1 VVGACLG
8 ALVISMSWSEPARAE
23 PPGAPAASATVKQL
37 YDEGFGAA
45 KRGQWV
51 QAYPL
56 LARAWE
62 TERRWQVAR
71 LLGQAEV
78 ELGKYRDAAEHL
90 TFFLRET
97 RDNAQVGAGERA
109 STEQLL
115 VRAGAHVGALTI
127 VVEPL
132 GAEVLVDGVR
142 VGTAP
147 LADPVYV
154 QPGKRSVEVRHQGY
168 LHAGDSYRVD
178 AGQTAR
184 VELRM
189 ARRVIPAPRGWR
201 GVDTGVVVGGA
212 LATLAAAGVGAG
224 FAVWSNEN
232 ARDSRTYQV
241 CPDPCMLDEYR
252 TKAARFG
259 DLQSQKTLH
268 AHVSFWSF
276 VGAGA
281 LAVGTVTYA
290 IAAPRVNNPI
300 KLTGLVGPGGATA
313 ALSVGW

>member
-168 LHAGDSYRVD
+168 PHAGDSYRVD

-189 ARRVIPAPRGWR
+189 ARTVIPAGPVLPGAIVL
-201 GVDTGVVVGGA
+201 GVGGAGLLAGAITGGLTLRKASDLKSKCTGVVCPTSVQGEARSVTTLGNVSNAMFIAGGV
-212 LATLAAAGVGAG
+212 LAATGAVLLVVRPRLERSAPKQGGIEWNVGVGAG
-224 FAVWSNEN
+224 RLE
-232 ARDSRTYQV
+232 
-241 CPDPCMLDEYR
+241 LGG
-252 TKAARFG
+252 RF
-259 DLQSQKTLH
+259 
-268 AHVSFWSF
+268 
-276 VGAGA
+276 
-281 LAVGTVTYA
+281 
-290 IAAPRVNNPI
+290 
-300 KLTGLVGPGGATA
+300 
-313 ALSVGW
+313 